1 MEILVTNQSK
11 LQIDLDNLKRLAKY
25 VLSDEKAAAES
36 EVSVALVDPDKIQE
50 LNLRY
55 RHIDRPTD
63 VLSFDLSDDGK
74 ISGEVVI
81 SPQVAMENAIGD
93 ADEGADEIESL
104 LIHGLQ
110 HLLGYTH
117 DHEED
122 AEVMFDR
129 HERLRQAFSAD
140 RGKA

>member
-1 MEILVTNQSK
+1 MDILVTNQSEIDAEVGK
-11 LQIDLDNLKRLAKY
+11 LKELATL
-25 VLSDEKAAAES
+25 VLEKEGAVDSAD
-36 EVSVALVDPDKIQE
+36 VSVALVDPGKIQE

-74 ISGEVVI
+74 LSGEVVI
-81 SPQVAMENAIGD
+81 SPQIAQENAAVEEVGVG
-93 ADEGADEIESL
+93 EEIESL
-104 LIHGLQ
+104 LIHGLL

-117 DHEED
+117 DHDDD

-129 HERLRQAFSAD
+129 HEAIRREFANSG
-140 RGKA
+140 RNT